1 LIGRFAVVVLAIIAS
16 MLIVADIVIM
26 SLPRTVAMP
35 DVYGFRGVGALTAV
49 VFGSVGAAIAL
60 RQPRNSV
67 GWIFL
72 VSGAF
77 APLLDAAEY
86 GSYALVERGGALPGG
101 EWAVWLAELAL
112 CVSIGPIATYLLLVF
127 PNGRPPSP
135 RWRPVAWYTLS
146 ALAVWTGATL
156 VLFSSVGHDL
166 EVRNPASL
174 GLPIVMEESGRRLF
188 AVILLAPAAV
198 LCGAAFLHRFRSS
211 RGALR
216 QQLKWVAYAAT
227 IVVVLNVFLPVS
239 FGRKPLEIANQV
251 SFIGI
256 AVAAAVAILRYRL
269 YDIDVLINRTLVY
282 GMLTALLGVVYV
294 VSVLLSQELLRSL
307 TAGSD
312 IAVAGSTLLI
322 VALFQPVRAR
332 VQAIVDRR
340 FYRARYDAART
351 IDAFSTRLRND
362 VELDSVRADLI
373 AVIHDTMHPAHAS
386 VWLRSGHR

>member
-1 LIGRFAVVVLAIIAS
+1 MISRVAVVVLGTIALA
-16 MLIVADIVIM
+16 LIVADVVIM
-26 SLPRTVAMP
+26 TLPRTIAIP
-35 DVYGFRGVGALTAV
+35 DVYGFRGSGAVTAV
-49 VFGSVGAAIAL
+49 VFASVGAAIAL
-60 RQPRNSV
+60 RQPRNAV

-77 APLLDAAEY
+77 APLLDGGEY

-101 EWAVWLAELAL
+101 EWAVWLTELAL
-112 CVSIGPIATYLLLVF
+112 CISIGPIATYLLLVF

-146 ALAVWTGATL
+146 ALAVWTAATL
-156 VLFSSVGHDL
+156 LLFPSVGHEL

-174 GLPIVMEESGRRLF
+174 GLPIALDERGRRLF
-188 AVILLAPAAV
+188 GVILLAPAAI
-198 LCGAAFLHRFRSS
+198 LCGAAFLLRFRSS

-227 IVVVLNVFLPVS
+227 IVVALNVFLPVT
-239 FGRKPLEIANQV
+239 FGRKQLEIANQL
-251 SFIGI
+251 SFLGV

-269 YDIDVLINRTLVY
+269 YDIDVLIKKTLVY
-282 GMLTALLGVVYV
+282 GSLTVMLGLVYV
-294 VSVLLSQELLRSL
+294 VTVLASQQALSGI

-312 IAVAGSTLLI
+312 IAVAGSTLL
-322 VALFQPVRAR
+322 VVGLFQPIRTR
-332 VQAIVDRR
+332 VLEIVDRR

-351 IDAFSTRLRND
+351 IDAFSVRLRND

-386 VWLRSGHR
+386 VWLRGGPR